1 MSDADKLFKKK
12 DQKRLDEKLGEG
24 RERLRSF

>member
-1 MSDADKLFKKK
+1 MSDADKLLKKK
-12 DQKRLDEKLGEG
+12 GQKRLDEKKGEG